1 MFEDNMTEFGKT
13 KKADGGRIGFA
24 SGKLAQV
31 SGRRFLEK
39 VFGKQKFQTMI
50 DNDPELEQGMLEVVD
65 MFRKKDKEG
74 LKMYMQKFLP
84 HMDDEMVEDFII
96 GSGDIA
102 GIEGQLLRLGSGRD
116 YQGKIQMMKE
126 AENFRKLEDFDIE
139 GVSKNAEGGRIELR
153 GGGDALKAI
162 INYFAKQAG
171 KKGSDQLR
179 DINPKVLDSG
189 IANIMG
195 PEHMNMLKKNQTD
208 YLDSLLSIIKSDK
221 QFLDNVNKRVL
232 DMKKNAP
239 EGFEDVS
246 ESIGKQMVRSF
257 MKDSRFDRMKVY
269 DKIDIDDAIVDVE
282 QMIKNR
288 RVQESDGRALNAS
301 GGLQTML
308 GE

>member
-1 MFEDNMTEFGKT
+1 
-13 KKADGGRIGFA
+13 
-24 SGKLAQV
+24 
-31 SGRRFLEK
+31 
-39 VFGKQKFQTMI
+39 
-50 DNDPELEQGMLEVVD
+50 
-65 MFRKKDKEG
+65 
-74 LKMYMQKFLP
+74 
-84 HMDDEMVEDFII
+84 
-96 GSGDIA
+96 
-102 GIEGQLLRLGSGRD
+102 
-116 YQGKIQMMKE
+116 MMKE